1 MDNIAPNVYVSTA
14 YPGVNAGCI
23 VLPEGIIAVD
33 GPTLPQ
39 DARAWRRQL
48 ESLNRPILY
57 LVLTDGHPDRLLGVG
72 IVSEHGKVPIVAT
85 RATYEQISTYS
96 DNFFRLAA
104 ESWVR
109 RYPQLSEEVATLSP
123 VLPEITFTRR
133 LTLCKGGGEVRIER
147 VAGAAPGSALVYFPE
162 QDVLFAGDTLV
173 VGTPPIMG
181 AMPDSKAWLETLAR
195 LSAPPFSKT
204 RIVPGRG
211 PVCDRSAVVAL
222 SDYIAMARRLVR
234 SLNTVEQGHVDYTT
248 LIADMLAP
256 FEIAEAELEMMQRRV
271 KAGLERL
278 LEEMQAEQKHGS
290 G

>member
-1 MDNIAPNVYVSTA
+1 MDNIAPNVYVSTG
-14 YPGVNAGCI
+14 YPGVNVGCI
-23 VLPEGIIAVD
+23 ALPGGIIAVD
-33 GPTLPQ
+33 APTMPQ

-48 ESLNRPILY
+48 ESLERPILY
-57 LVLTDGHPDRLLGVG
+57 LVLTDGHPDRLLSAG
-72 IVSEHGKVPIVAT
+72 IVSEQGKIPIIAT

-96 DNFFRLAA
+96 DNFFRLTA
-104 ESWVR
+104 ESWAR
-109 RYPQLSEEVATLSP
+109 RYPQLSEEVTTLSP
-123 VLPEITFTRR
+123 VLPEITFTQR
-133 LTLCKGGGEVRIER
+133 LTLCKGGSEVKIER
-147 VAGAAPGSALVYFPE
+147 VAGAAPGSAWVYFPE

-181 AMPDSKAWLETLAR
+181 AVPDSKAWLETLTR

-222 SDYIAMARRLVR
+222 SDYIAMARRQVR
-234 SLNTVEQGHVDYTT
+234 ALSKLGQGQVDYTS
-248 LIADMLAP
+248 LIAEMLAP
-256 FEIAEAELEMMQRRV
+256 FEITEAELEMMQRRV
-271 KAGLERL
+271 KASLERL